1 MKIHGIQKMTL
12 LDFPGKL
19 ACTLFFGGC
28 DLRCPFC
35 HNSDLLDINA
45 PALMEEEELLS
56 FLKGRRGLL
65 EGVCLTG
72 GEPLMR
78 PDLKELCGK
87 IKDLG
92 FLIKLDTN
100 GFRPGAL
107 KDLIQAGLVDY
118 VAMDIKN
125 APGRYGETTGR
136 PGLDLGPLYESI
148 EWLKTAPVDYEF
160 RTTAVAEFHDDS
172 SFSEIGNL
180 IQGARRYFIQ
190 CFTDRDS
197 VLSPGLHAPTRE
209 ALERWAQLVR
219 PQVKE
224 VNLRGI

>member
-1 MKIHGIQKMTL
+1 MKIHGLQKMTL

-45 PALMEEEELLS
+45 PALMEEGDLLS
-56 FLKGRRGLL
+56 FLAGRRGLL

-78 PDLKELCGK
+78 RDLKELCAK

-100 GFRPGAL
+100 GLRPGPL
-107 KDLIQAGLVDY
+107 RDLTEARLVDY

-125 APGRYGETTGR
+125 SPGRYGETTGR

-148 EWLKTAPVDYEF
+148 ELLKTAPVDYEF

-197 VLSPGLHAPTRE
+197 VLVSGLHAPTRE

-219 PQVKE
+219 PHVEE